1 MGRRPSAIS
10 EKKPARALALFLRNL
25 KCTVGNPTY
34 RELGKLAKYS
44 HNALSQTADGRYV
57 RWMRVE
63 EFINALER
71 YCELKRIGAITDAD
85 KEKARQLH
93 AEATELNRQTKA
105 AAAANNRLLW
115 RQTDRQLREPGER
128 AARTRAPGRW
138 NITSPG
144 RIRTLNSIRTRA
156 ELAVLLYELM
166 EMAELP
172 DDTLSAFG
180 ISDWPANL
188 RTLRQLAVEDV
199 RAIVDMSGGTK
210 GDGLAWQAAWRRTEP
225 EVTVPLQRSPAPT
238 ENIAPDHEFPQWG
251 PPNTDL
257 IGPTASAKWVLRP
270 ARRRQRDS
278 EPNDE
283 TA

>member
-10 EKKPARALALFLRNL
+10 DKKPARELALFLRNL
-25 KCTVGNPTY
+25 RCTVGNPTY

-85 KEKARQLH
+85 RERARQLH
-93 AEATELNRQTKA
+93 AEATEINRQTKA

-115 RQTDRQLREPGER
+115 RQTDRKLREPGER

-138 NITSPG
+138 NITSRG
-144 RIRTLNSIRTRA
+144 DVRTLNRVGTRA

-166 EMAELP
+166 DMADLP
-172 DDTLSAFG
+172 DDILSTVATP
-180 ISDWPANL
+180 DWRANL
-188 RTLRQLAVEDV
+188 SKLGRLTVEDV
-199 RAIVDMSGGTK
+199 RSVILIAGGTK
-210 GDGLAWQAAWRRTEP
+210 GDGLAWGAAWKRTEP
-225 EVTVPLQRSPAPT
+225 EAPVPAQRPPAPA
-238 ENIAPDHEFPQWG
+238 ENIGPNHEFPPWG
-251 PPNTDL
+251 PPTMNL
-257 IGPTASAKWVLRP
+257 ASPTAPGLWVLRP
-270 ARRRQRDS
+270 TKRRQGNS
-278 EPNDE
+278 EPKDR
-283 TA
+283 TR